1 VTAHL
6 DLDRAGTSGLAEIMG
21 DLIEQN
27 LARDPARSRLLR
39 PAVVAIAAID
49 AEVGVTLRIAP
60 GHVAIVDGLDDAAQ
74 IGITATS
81 ADLLALTDVPLRFGL
96 PDPLRREGR
105 RVLGDVLAGR
115 VRIRG
120 MMSHPRRLARLTM
133 LLSVR

>member
-1 VTAHL
+1 VTAHV

-27 LARDPARSRLLR
+27 LTRDPARSRLLR
-39 PAVVAIAAID
+39 QAVVAIAAID

-74 IGITATS
+74 IAIAATS

-105 RVLGDVLAGR
+105 HVLGDVLGGR

>member
-1 VTAHL
+1 MTTSV
-6 DLDRAGTSGLAEIMG
+6 DLERAGASGLAEILG
-21 DLIEQN
+21 DLIQQN
-27 LARDPARSRLLR
+27 LTRDPERSRLLR
-39 PAVVAIAAID
+39 RAVVSIVAID
-49 AEVGVTLRIAP
+49 AEVGVTLHIGP
-60 GHVAIVDGLDDAAQ
+60 GRVSIVDGVDDAAQ

-81 ADLLALTDVPLRFGL
+81 ADLLALTDVPLRLGL

-105 RVLGDVLAGR
+105 RVLGDVLARR

>member
-1 VTAHL
+1 VTEHV
-6 DLDRAGTSGLAEIMG
+6 DLERAGTSGLAEILS

-27 LARDPARSRLLR
+27 LTRDPARSRLLR
-39 PAVVAIAAID
+39 RSVVSIAAID
-49 AEVGVTLRIAP
+49 AEVGVTLRI
-60 GHVAIVDGLDDAAQ
+60 GRGRVAIVDGLDDAAQ

-81 ADLLALTDVPLRFGL
+81 ADLLALTDVPLRLGL
-96 PDPLRREGR
+96 PDPFHTEGR
-105 RVLGDVLAGR
+105 RVLGDVLSGR